1 MLIEINLQFD
11 FILDYVNNSTKNN
24 LQNMM
29 QKILTFYKEVKQ
41 EALKITWPTK
51 PEVITTT
58 IMVFIFVLIASIF
71 FLLVDKIISFG
82 VEFILF

>member
-1 MLIEINLQFD
+1 
-11 FILDYVNNSTKNN
+11 
-24 LQNMM
+24 MM

-58 IMVFIFVLIASIF
+58 IMVVVITSGFVGHVIFKASC
-71 FLLVDKIISFG
+71 LTSL
-82 VEFILF
+82 

>member
-1 MLIEINLQFD
+1 MLIEIYLLFD
-11 FILDYVNNSTKNN
+11 FILDYVNNTKKNN
-24 LQNMM
+24 IQDMM

-41 EALKITWPTK
+41 EAMKITWPTK

-58 IMVFIFVLIASIF
+58 IMVFIFVLISSLF
-71 FLLVDKIISFG
+71 FLFVDKIISFL

>member
-1 MLIEINLQFD
+1 MLFD
-11 FILDYVNNSTKNN
+11 FILDYVNNTKKNN

-58 IMVFIFVLIASIF
+58 IMVFIFVLISSIL